1 VRYISHELRTPLNT
15 AFLGLKL
22 LSSDLKASNDPK
34 DIERYETLCDVNM
47 SCTAAV
53 DILNDLL
60 CYEKLESGILELHKE
75 DIVVDSFLK
84 DFVLS
89 FSVQARECGITVN
102 TITEVSHRGAE
113 MPSDDGKV
121 SRSLLPDD
129 MIYADKFKM
138 DQVIRNLMSNALKF
152 TPRGGSVTINASFV
166 YDSHEEA
173 MRCVVDAGLKTAAHS
188 FSDARRASRKAVG
201 RILRNPASVACCPD
215 ITSGRDTGS
224 SLTRGKLVV
233 VVTDTGAG
241 ISKENQARLFN
252 EIVQFSPEKLQAGG
266 GSGLGLW
273 ITQEI
278 LNLHDGSISVS
289 SEGEGKGSSF
299 TIEMPMSRCLK
310 DSLRAGVGPTISQ
323 APDDSTRDRKTDSER
338 HDGIDSDSI
347 LSATTEIIRN
357 LPRYTHPERNEG
369 NSNPLYGEH
378 GSSFEILIVDD
389 SRLCRKMLLK
399 CLRADGHTCFE
410 AEDGL
415 EAIAMVKERISHANG
430 GVGRPYDAVLMDF
443 IMPNMDG
450 PTATKEIR
458 ALGYTSPIFGVTGNG
473 ESICGIFCPYGVN
486 HYRWHLESSSS
497 YSSLVPLLLPS
508 FLQGCRLTSPIS

>member
-22 LSSDLKASNDPK
+22 LSSELKASKDPK
-34 DIERYETLCDVNM
+34 DMERYDTLCDVNM

-75 DIVVDSFLK
+75 EIVVAAYLK
-84 DFVLS
+84 DRIS
-89 FSVQARECGITVN
+89 MFSAQARECGVTMTMVTDVAGSRRDIEAN
-102 TITEVSHRGAE
+102 TNEGNMMS
-113 MPSDDGKV
+113 K
-121 SRSLLPDD
+121 SLLPTDS
-129 MIYADKFKM
+129 IFADKFKM

-152 TPRGGSVTINASFV
+152 TPRGGVVTIKASFV
-166 YDSHEEA
+166 HDRSKFENE
-173 MRCVVDAGLKTAAHS
+173 
-188 FSDARRASRKAVG
+188 FSKRSVKNRS
-201 RILRNPASVACCPD
+201 ISLRNLIRHPSSVASYPNSPVPSP
-215 ITSGRDTGS
+215 IPIPVS
-224 SLTRGKLVV
+224 GKLVV
-233 VVTDTGAG
+233 VITDTGAG

-252 EIVQFSPEKLQAGG
+252 EIVQFNPEKLQAGG

-299 TIEMPMSRCLK
+299 TFEMPMTRSPPLLLQTSHRSKALLSPIPSPGRQTYITEEEDHSPVTQTSIKLC
-310 DSLRAGVGPTISQ
+310 SEPPAQGSGVDQ
-323 APDDSTRDRKTDSER
+323 
-338 HDGIDSDSI
+338 SDSFSCREDAAPI
-347 LSATTEIIRN
+347 FDVLV
-357 LPRYTHPERNEG
+357 
-369 NSNPLYGEH
+369 
-378 GSSFEILIVDD
+378 VDD

-399 CLRADGHTCFE
+399 CLRADGHTCVE

-415 EAIAMVKERISHANG
+415 EAIAMVKKRICQATGGNG
-430 GVGRPYDAVLMDF
+430 KPFDAVLMDF
-443 IMPNMDG
+443 VMPNMDG

-473 ESICGIFCPYGVN
+473 E
-486 HYRWHLESSSS
+486 
-497 YSSLVPLLLPS
+497 
-508 FLQGCRLTSPIS
+508 